1 MKKTIHSVFAGLI
14 CVFFITFALSS
25 TIFATEKAASKKPK
39 ATKAQTSKKPTTKM
53 VADEKILAAQKALN
67 QSGFKLKE
75 DGKYGPKTK
84 GAVKKFQKENGLKVT
99 GKLDKATLAMLGKSK
114 AS

>member
-14 CVFFITFALSS
+14 CCFFITFALSS
-25 TIFATEKAASKKPK
+25 TIFAAEKAASKKPK

-53 VADEKILAAQKALN
+53 VADEKVLAAQKALN

-75 DGKYGPKTK
+75 DGLMGPKTS
-84 GAVKKFQKENGLKVT
+84 GALKQYQKKNGLKVT
-99 GKLDKATLAMLGKSK
+99 GKLDKATLAKLGID
-114 AS
+114 